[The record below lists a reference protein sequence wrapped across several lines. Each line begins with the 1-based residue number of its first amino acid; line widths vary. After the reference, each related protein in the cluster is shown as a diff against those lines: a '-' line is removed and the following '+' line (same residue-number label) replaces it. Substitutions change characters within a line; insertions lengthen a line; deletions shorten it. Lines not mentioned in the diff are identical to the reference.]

1 MPMHVSLQ
9 DSDVLNLGTGS
20 VSWWEVNGV
29 GCKPTYPTNLTSEV
43 DPDPSRPLRP
53 ERVAG
58 CFLDYQYVE
67 VLHAA
72 LQCVLAVSWVLLIAR
87 DLSIDRTM
95 LLKFILEKYAV
106 SICLLQIPQI
116 KFL

>member
-1 MPMHVSLQ
+1 MHVFLQ

-20 VSWWEVNGV
+20 VSWWEVNGA

-53 ERVAG
+53 ERVTG

-72 LQCVLAVSWVLLIAR
+72 LQCVLAVSWVLLIE
-87 DLSIDRTM
+87 I
-95 LLKFILEKYAV
+95 LKCILEEYAV
-106 SICLLQIPQI
+106 NICLL
-116 KFL
+116 

>member
-1 MPMHVSLQ
+1 MLANADVVVSRQ

-20 VSWWEVNGV
+20 VSWWEVNGA

-53 ERVAG
+53 ERVTG
-58 CFLDYQYVE
+58 CFLHYQYVE

-72 LQCVLAVSWVLLIAR
+72 LQCVLAVSWVL
-87 DLSIDRTM
+87 DTSFWGKDN
-95 LLKFILEKYAV
+95 LLLRKPHRKR
-106 SICLLQIPQI
+106 S
-116 KFL
+116 KHR